1 MAVEL
6 AADDIAYAQLARLLA
21 DALRTFARERHDD
34 SKKEIARLQTQLCE
48 TRRMELLAEQDRKAD
63 ENPPR

>member
-21 DALRTFARERHDD
+21 DALRTFARERRDD
-34 SKKEIARLQTQLCE
+34 SKKEIADLQTRLCE